1 MSGLSRPLCVGGR
14 PYDPNVAITQDTGL
28 LTAVQLRTLR
38 DLLGGAPLPDG
49 EALAAAARSRLE
61 GALASLGVKGTPEPL
76 WLAKGALADLERC
89 EGLFDARLRREGPPF
104 EHSENTAAGA
114 LFHKV
119 IEVDV
124 GSRHEFDLQLVAE
137 RAALRLA
144 DEDRSFA
151 AHWAGLDEL
160 DRFTL
165 MAEGT
170 RRAENFRASFPPLGP
185 GGAAA
190 PLPELKLRVELA
202 GGAAVLAGKVD
213 LLLMRQDSVRLADA
227 DPARARPEDGDAR
240 SEHAE
245 DMRFYALL
253 MALRYGVPP
262 FRVATFFLESGEW
275 QAEDVTGETL
285 GRALDRV
292 LSAAE
297 TALELQRGREPVLTA
312 GPWCGWCP
320 RRETCPAAAASTR

>member
-1 MSGLSRPLCVGGR
+1 M
-14 PYDPNVAITQDTGL
+14 AIADEQAL

-38 DLLGGAPLPDG
+38 DLLGGEALPDG

-61 GALASLGVKGTPEPL
+61 GALASLGLKGSPDPL

-124 GSRHEFDLQLVAE
+124 GSRHEFDLRLVAE
-137 RAALRLA
+137 RAVIRLA

-160 DRFTL
+160 DRFAL

-202 GGAAVLAGKVD
+202 GGATVLAGKVD
-213 LLLMRQDSVRLADA
+213 LLLMRPDPAGGRTPIRLALDLKTGT
-227 DPARARPEDGDAR
+227 PR

-285 GRALDRV
+285 GRAVDRV

-297 TALELQRGREPVLTA
+297 TALELHRGREPVLTA

-320 RRETCPAAAASTR
+320 RRETCPAAGSKPETPVA

>member
-1 MSGLSRPLCVGGR
+1 MTVTDEPV
-14 PYDPNVAITQDTGL
+14 L

-38 DLLGGAPLPDG
+38 DLIGGEALPDG

-61 GALASLGVKGTPEPL
+61 GALASMGVKGGRDVL
-76 WLAKGALADLERC
+76 WLSKGRLVEHERC
-89 EGLFDARLRREGPPF
+89 EGTFQAGLQGEGPPF

-114 LFHKV
+114 LFHKI

-124 GSRHEFDLQLVAE
+124 GSRHEFDPRVVAE
-137 RAALRLA
+137 RAAVRLEA
-144 DEDRSFA
+144 EDRSFA
-151 AHWAGLDEL
+151 AHWAALDDL
-160 DRFTL
+160 DRFAL
-165 MAEGT
+165 MTEGA
-170 RRAENFRASFPPLGP
+170 RRAESFRASFPPLGP

-202 GGAAVLAGKVD
+202 GGAAVLSGKID
-213 LLLMRQDSVRLADA
+213 LLLMRPDPTGSRTPVRLALDLKTGT
-227 DPARARPEDGDAR
+227 PRA
-240 SEHAE
+240 EHAE

-253 MALRYGVPP
+253 MALRQGVPP

-285 GRALDRV
+285 GRAVDRV
-292 LSAAE
+292 LAAA
-297 TALELQRGREPVLTA
+297 TAALGLRDGREAELQP

-320 RRETCPAAAASTR
+320 RRETCPAVGSPV

>member
-1 MSGLSRPLCVGGR
+1 MTLA
-14 PYDPNVAITQDTGL
+14 DPAL

-38 DLLGGAPLPDG
+38 DLIGGEPPADG
-49 EALAAAARSRLE
+49 AAVAAAARARLE
-61 GALASLGVKGTPEPL
+61 GALASLGLKGAHEPL
-76 WLAKGALADLERC
+76 WLSKGALADLERC
-89 EGLFDARLRREGPPF
+89 EGIFDARLRREGPPF
-104 EHSENTAAGA
+104 EHSDNTAAGA

-124 GSRHEFDLQLVAE
+124 GSRQEVDLRVVAD
-137 RAALRLA
+137 RAVIRLEA
-144 DEDRSFA
+144 EDRSFA
-151 AHWAGLDEL
+151 GHWESLDDL
-160 DRFTL
+160 DRFALVT
-165 MAEGT
+165 EGS
-170 RRAENFRASFPPLGP
+170 RRAERFRASFPPLGP

-190 PLPELKLRVELA
+190 PLPELKIRAELA
-202 GGAAVLAGKVD
+202 GGAAVLSGKID
-213 LLLMRQDSVRLADA
+213 LLLMRPDPSGARTPVRLALDLKTGT
-227 DPARARPEDGDAR
+227 PR

-253 MALRYGVPP
+253 IALRYGVPP

-285 GRALDRV
+285 GRAVDRV

-297 TALELQRGREPVLTA
+297 TALELRHGRDPALNA

-320 RRETCPAAAASTR
+320 RRETCPAVNPTVGDSNPPSARTARGA

>member
-1 MSGLSRPLCVGGR
+1 VTLTDEP
-14 PYDPNVAITQDTGL
+14 GL

-38 DLLGGAPLPDG
+38 DLIQGETPRDG
-49 EALAAAARSRLE
+49 EALATAARARLE
-61 GALASLGVKGTPEPL
+61 GALASMGVKGGRDPL
-76 WLAKGALADLERC
+76 WLSKGRLVQHDRC
-89 EGLFDARLRREGPPF
+89 EGTFQAGLLGEGPQF

-114 LFHKV
+114 LFHKI

-124 GSRHEFDLQLVAE
+124 GSRHEFDPRAVAE
-137 RAALRLA
+137 RAATRLEA
-144 DEDRSFA
+144 EDRSFA
-151 AHWAGLDEL
+151 AHWASLDEL
-160 DRFTL
+160 DRFALVT
-165 MAEGT
+165 EGT
-170 RRAENFRASFPPLGP
+170 RRAEGFRASFPPLGP

-202 GGAAVLAGKVD
+202 GGAAVLSGKID
-213 LLLMRQDSVRLADA
+213 LLLMRQDPSGSRTPIRLALDLKTGT
-227 DPARARPEDGDAR
+227 PR

-285 GRALDRV
+285 GHAVDRV
-292 LSAAE
+292 LAAAT
-297 TALELQRGREPVLTA
+297 TALELRAGREPSLTS

-320 RRETCPAAAASTR
+320 RRESCPAAGALLSAAPPA